1 MLIYSDFRNNQL
13 TGGIPASLGSL
24 SKLNYLYLYNN
35 QLSGPIPDQL
45 GSLSQLIYLN
55 LYNNKLSGPIPPSFG
70 DLSQLTTM
78 HLHRNQLT
86 KVPATLSSLT
96 GCKVMNLLPNPIS
109 SIPYD
114 IEAKNPVSTLDQ
126 SLKDFLF
133 IPIKA
138 KRQMISNVGTLKTAD
153 LLKMCPL
160 SRVDQQDILAGCM
173 AGIVYFCQ
181 GQREVQREGQRDL
194 TQCHQFYTDAFER
207 SLYRDIYVC
216 APWKSGPKSTICTSA
231 VKGFSVSLEYTTV
244 NMQFANFFAT
254 TLFTNPLYAPC
265 NNTKTVKCNPYS

>member
-1 MLIYSDFRNNQL
+1 MLMYR
-13 TGGIPASLGSL
+13 
-24 SKLNYLYLYNN
+24 
-35 QLSGPIPDQL
+35 
-45 GSLSQLIYLN
+45 
-55 LYNNKLSGPIPPSFG
+55 
-70 DLSQLTTM
+70 
-78 HLHRNQLT
+78 
-86 KVPATLSSLT
+86 
-96 GCKVMNLLPNPIS
+96 NLLPNPIS

-138 KRQMISNVGTLKTAD
+138 KRQAISNVGTLKTAD

-181 GQREVQREGQRDL
+181 GQREL
-194 TQCHQFYTDAFER
+194 TQCHQYYTDVFER
-207 SLYRDIYVC
+207 SLYKDIYVC
-216 APWKSGPKSTICTSA
+216 APWKSGPRSTICTSA

-254 TLFTNPLYAPC
+254 TLFTNAAYAPC
-265 NNTKTVKCNPYS
+265 NRTATVKCNW